1 MFGRFRRKKETDDTK
16 EGLEKKKEDINPKP
30 KGDEDRSMPK
40 YTFRR
45 PREEAKVN
53 PTEVLGGLTQR
64 LKSLDRQRTDV
75 EEDIYQLGGEAQK
88 EAENLERELS
98 TLKQQTRELEEVLNA
113 IHAHRKGVHY
123 RGSGHQTEN
132 LRDPAGIEEQES

>member
-1 MFGRFRRKKETDDTK
+1 VFGRFRRKKETDDTK
-16 EGLEKKKEDINPKP
+16 EGLEKE
-30 KGDEDRSMPK
+30 KGDISPKSNRDEGRSMPK

-53 PTEVLGGLTQR
+53 LMEVLGGLIQR

-88 EAENLERELS
+88 EAENLEKELS
-98 TLKQQTRELEEVLNA
+98 TLKEQTRELEEVLNA
-113 IHAHRKGVHY
+113 IHAHRKVVRY
-123 RGSGHQTEN
+123 RESGH
-132 LRDPAGIEEQES
+132 